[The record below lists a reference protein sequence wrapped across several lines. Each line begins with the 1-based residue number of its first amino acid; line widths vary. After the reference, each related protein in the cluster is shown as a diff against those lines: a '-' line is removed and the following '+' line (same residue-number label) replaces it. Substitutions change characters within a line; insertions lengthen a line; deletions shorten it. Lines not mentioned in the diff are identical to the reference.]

1 MKPTLPPFRNLPT
14 KALCLLAALV
24 LCNGQQAYGQRF
36 INFLKQALSDSLAQ
50 DTIGQR
56 PKKFDTRYLRDY
68 SAYIFPTVYLASF
81 TQGVT
86 FNTNGQ
92 PFRTV
97 DYQPSQPVRIGGSLF
112 YKWLGLAF
120 SLPLAMDPDQERRL
134 GKTKSL
140 DFQFNF
146 YFRRWGLDAYYQ
158 DYRNFYINNSGG
170 IFPNYNT
177 DVQVQRT
184 DIKTFNM
191 GANAF
196 YVFNHKKFSYQA
208 AFNQAERQ
216 LKSAGSFIMMGSF
229 TRFQINADSAMVPLL
244 NPATSNRDLFIT
256 RGLFAASG
264 ISVGYAHT
272 FVIKKKAFF
281 SLTLLPGI
289 ALGYMDFTNAFGEKL
304 TSVRGH
310 FRFNTRAALGF
321 NGDRY
326 YYGITFFSDINNI
339 YFNEAAS
346 LNFTTANA
354 FLFFGR
360 RLSAEMILLKRML
373 HSRKARTL
381 QGKWEQ

>member
-1 MKPTLPPFRNLPT
+1 MLNRRFAWIPVRAV
-14 KALCLLAALV
+14 ALCICGWACLGTPV
-24 LCNGQQAYGQRF
+24 FGQKF
-36 INFLKQALSDSLAQ
+36 INFLKHALSDSLAQ

-68 SAYIFPTVYLASF
+68 SAYIFPTLYLANF

-86 FNTNGQ
+86 FNTSGLR
-92 PFRTV
+92 FKTV
-97 DYQPSQPVRIGGSLF
+97 DYQASQPTRLGGSLF
-112 YKWLGLAF
+112 YKWLGISGSF
-120 SLPLAMDPDQERRL
+120 PLPISEDQERRL
-134 GKTKSL
+134 GRTRST
-140 DFQFNF
+140 DFQFNL
-146 YFRRWGLDAYYQ
+146 YFRRWGLDLYYQ
-158 DYRNFYINNSGG
+158 DYRQFYINNSGG
-170 IFPNYNT
+170 IYPNYNK
-177 DVQVQRT
+177 DVEVQRS
-184 DIKTFNM
+184 DLKTFNM

-216 LKSAGSFIMMGSF
+216 LKSAGSFIMMASA
-229 TRFQINADSAMVPLL
+229 TRFQISADSALVPLL
-244 NPATSNRDLFIT
+244 LPTDNRDLYIN
-256 RGLFAASG
+256 RGLFAAGG

-272 FVIKKKAFF
+272 FVIAKKAFF

-289 ALGYMDFTNAFGEKL
+289 ALGYMDFSNTFGEKL
-304 TSVRGH
+304 TNLRGH

-346 LNFTTANA
+346 LNYTTANA

-360 RLSAEMILLKRML
+360 RFSSEFILLKRSL
-373 HSRKARTL
+373 RSDKARTL
-381 QGKWEQ
+381 QGRMQK